1 MRHLTN
7 VPDTKS
13 AAAQTVVIE
22 GEHLPA
28 LARFYGRVWN
38 STATAEEVAAA
49 RELEAKTNPA
59 AYGAVP
65 PAFAVLKHDEVIG
78 YVGTMPARIWGGRSE
93 VSASWI
99 KGLMV
104 VPEQRGGP
112 VGYLVLKE
120 AAQRLEVSA
129 GFAVASPA
137 VRLFKALGYTQVCTL
152 TNYVLPLSAGRIAS
166 RVDVAA
172 TLPQLP
178 PWLLRSVGGAQRLGM
193 AALGGYI
200 VGAPL
205 RLRAI
210 YRQLRMRR
218 VDTILG
224 ADSITDAEL
233 DSLWDR
239 FRAAGVLS
247 AVRDARYLRWR
258 YGAAGTEYEMVGV
271 REEGQ
276 LTALGVI
283 RRPGTESTDPRL
295 RGVRLASLTE
305 LIVLPDRPETAG
317 MLLAAVEE
325 RSRQIGADAILC
337 SASHPHARHVLRR
350 YGYFNAGGTVNFLL
364 RGAAEAGLSTNGDDW
379 WLTRADGAADEG
391 IG

>member
-1 MRHLTN
+1 M
-7 VPDTKS
+7 PDTKS

-38 STATAEEVAAA
+38 STATAEEVAIA
-49 RELEAKTNPA
+49 RETEARTNPA
-59 AYGAVP
+59 AFGAVP
-65 PAFAVLKHDEVIG
+65 PAFAVLQDGEVIG
-78 YVGTMPARIWGGRSE
+78 YVGTISARIWSGTSE
-93 VSASWI
+93 IPASWI

-112 VGYLVLKE
+112 VGYMVLKE

-152 TNYVLPLSAGRIAS
+152 TNFVLPLSAGRIAS

-178 PWLLRSVGGAQRLGM
+178 AWVLRSVDRAQRLGL
-193 AALGGYI
+193 AAVGGYI

-210 YRQLRMRR
+210 YRQLRMSP
-218 VDTILG
+218 VDTIVG
-224 ADSITDAEL
+224 ADSISDAEL

-239 FRAAGVLS
+239 FRAAGVVS

-258 YGAAGTEYEMVGV
+258 YGAAETEYEMVGV
-271 REEGQ
+271 REDGE

-283 RRPGTESTDPRL
+283 RRPGTGSNDSRL
-295 RGVRLASLTE
+295 RGVRLASLAE
-305 LIVLPDRPETAG
+305 LIVLPDRPRTAG
-317 MLLAAVEE
+317 WLLAAVED
-325 RSRQIGADAILC
+325 RCRQMGADAILC
-337 SASHPHARHVLRR
+337 SASHPYARHVLRR
-350 YGYFNAGGTVNFLL
+350 YGYLDAGGTVNFLL
-364 RGAAEAGLSTNGDDW
+364 RGGAEAGLSTNGDDW